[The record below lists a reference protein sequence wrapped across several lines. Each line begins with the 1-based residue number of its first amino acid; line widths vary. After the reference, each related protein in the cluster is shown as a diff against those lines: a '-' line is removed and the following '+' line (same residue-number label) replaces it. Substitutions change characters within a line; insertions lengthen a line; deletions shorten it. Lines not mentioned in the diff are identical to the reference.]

1 VVSRRAFRAISF
13 RSLSLAT
20 VVSAASLCLSAAP
33 AGAASVTRSLAANI
47 PIGALPQT
55 CNRAPDGDVCLNAVV
70 VALDTARADIGLGPY
85 VLPADF
91 NSLSGTEQ
99 ILILSNLDRIAYG
112 LPPIT
117 GLSTTL
123 ASATQSAMRSDVDPD
138 PTPLLDGLSV
148 YGWTSNWAGDWANAP
163 YAYYEWMYDDGYD
176 GAETSNI
183 DCTSSAAN
191 GCWVHRRNVLAFSS
205 AGTLALGA
213 AVGTDASGNSS
224 YATTLVWTPRTNWT
238 SYSFTWAQAKAEGA
252 GAAHNGR
259 LARHRLADARHRR
272 HHESH

>member
-1 VVSRRAFRAISF
+1 VVNWRIFRAISL

-20 VVSAASLCLSAAP
+20 VVAAGSLCLSAAP
-33 AGAASVTRSLAANI
+33 AGAASVARSLAANI

-55 CNRAPDGDVCLNAVV
+55 CDRAPDGDICVNAVV

-91 NSLSGTEQ
+91 NSLHGTEQ
-99 ILILSNLDRIAYG
+99 ILVLSNLDRIAYG

-123 ASATQSAMRSDVDPD
+123 ASAAQSAMLSDVDPD
-138 PTPLLDGLSV
+138 PTPLLDDLSSG

-163 YAYYEWMYDDGYD
+163 FAYYEWMYDDGYD
-176 GAETSNI
+176 GPETSNI
-183 DCTSSAAN
+183 DCTSAAAN

-205 AGTLALGA
+205 AGTLSLGA
-213 AVGTDASGNSS
+213 AVGTDASGDTS

-238 SYSFTWAQAKAEGA
+238 SYSFTWAQAQAEGA

-259 LARHRLADARHRR
+259 LAHHRLAKRR
-272 HHESH
+272 QHHKSH